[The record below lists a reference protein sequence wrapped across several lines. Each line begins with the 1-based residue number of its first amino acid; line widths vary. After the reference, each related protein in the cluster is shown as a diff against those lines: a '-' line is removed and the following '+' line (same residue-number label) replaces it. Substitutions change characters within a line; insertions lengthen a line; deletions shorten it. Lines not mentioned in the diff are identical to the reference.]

1 VFTIDP
7 KNELSKKGASLLE
20 EHENPPLDG
29 ESQPPAQVSMKKSA
43 HSLENSS
50 EAGPIKGIE
59 GSGLSKKPLPVC
71 KIPVKPTQIELDEH
85 HKRMEASGS
94 SVTVGQI
101 QANAGQIEGRKT
113 PRKTL
118 DCPSDMELDSPD
130 EFEAPLEVRRSS
142 RIANPKN
149 NATLKI
155 ATPRRR
161 KSSTGRR
168 KSGQKKDEIPEI
180 VIQASI
186 PINSSRTMSLNGIK
200 DDSEDE
206 RPKLSNVGKA
216 KVSFSKFHIS

>member
-1 VFTIDP
+1 
-7 KNELSKKGASLLE
+7 
-20 EHENPPLDG
+20 
-29 ESQPPAQVSMKKSA
+29 
-43 HSLENSS
+43 
-50 EAGPIKGIE
+50 
-59 GSGLSKKPLPVC
+59 
-71 KIPVKPTQIELDEH
+71 
-85 HKRMEASGS
+85 
-94 SVTVGQI
+94 
-101 QANAGQIEGRKT
+101 
-113 PRKTL
+113 
-118 DCPSDMELDSPD
+118 MELDSAD

-161 KSSTGRR
+161 KSLTGRR